1 MTSQRKKTAPP
12 TRKHPRSSPS
22 GRKGLIAT
30 EKTKKQS
37 ARKRTVLDNRFHRTD
52 QGSAAWPATP

>member
-1 MTSQRKKTAPP
+1 MTSQRKKTAPSTQKRSRSAP
-12 TRKHPRSSPS
+12 TSRNE
-22 GRKGLIAT
+22 LIAK

-37 ARKRTVLDNRFHRTD
+37 AKRRTVLDDRFHRTD